1 MKSLGK
7 FPDPFI
13 AEISGQPAALRR
25 AAEGLA
31 EQRAALEVIA
41 ASARKRTVVFTGMG
55 SSYDA
60 CYPAVTELAQASI
73 AAVMLDS
80 SELLHFRTAMLGP
93 SSLLVAVSQSGE
105 SAEVVRVV
113 REVLDRP
120 EPPTVVAVT
129 NGSDNTLATLAD
141 VALDTRAGEETGP
154 SSMTFAASLVAVAA
168 VARVITGRASDDV
181 CKELGAAAQA
191 AATEMERILADAGL
205 PDATVAWLG
214 ERHTLVILG
223 RGPARAAAEM
233 GSLTIK
239 EAVGMP
245 VESLQTAQFRH
256 GPLELVG
263 PDLAAIVIATEPQ
276 TQALDVGLAGELLAA
291 GVAVLLIT
299 ERAEEEPA
307 REPDGERRSLEG
319 ALKVHTGPLDR
330 ALAPAVALLPSQLLA
345 WRLASL
351 RGREPGSYYRA
362 TKVTTRE

>member
-1 MKSLGK
+1 M
-7 FPDPFI
+7 
-13 AEISGQPAALRR
+13 
-25 AAEGLA
+25 
-31 EQRAALEVIA
+31 IA
-41 ASARKRTVVFTGMG
+41 ASARKRTIVFTGMG

-60 CYPAVTELAQASI
+60 CYPAVTELAQAGM

-80 SELLHFRTAMLGP
+80 SELLHFRTGMLGP

-154 SSMTFAASLVAVAA
+154 STMTFAASLVAVAA
-168 VARVITGRASDDV
+168 VARVMTGRASDDV
-181 CKELGAAAQA
+181 CEELGAAAQA

-276 TQALDVGLAGELLAA
+276 TRALDVGLAGELLAA
-291 GVAVLLIT
+291 GAAVLLIT
-299 ERAEEEPA
+299 ERRPEAA
-307 REPDGERRSLEG
+307 GKSRRREGRRRDAPEG
-319 ALKVHTGPLDR
+319 AHGPPGSGARTGGV
-330 ALAPAVALLPSQLLA
+330 APALPAAGLATGVAA
-345 WRLASL
+345 RT
-351 RGREPGSYYRA
+351 RA
-362 TKVTTRE
+362 GLVLSRHEGHHT

>member
-1 MKSLGK
+1 MKSLGN

-31 EQRAALEVIA
+31 EQRAALDVIA
-41 ASARKRTVVFTGMG
+41 ASARKRTIVFTGMG

-60 CYPAVTELAQASI
+60 CYPAVTELARSGI

-80 SELLHFRTAMLGP
+80 SELLHFRTGMLGP

-113 REVLDRP
+113 REVLDRDD
-120 EPPTVVAVT
+120 PPTVIAVT
-129 NGSDNTLATLAD
+129 NGSENALATLAD

-154 SSMTFAASLVAVAA
+154 STMTFAASLVTMAA
-168 VARVITGRASDDV
+168 VARVMTGRPSEDV
-181 CKELGAAAQA
+181 SQEILGAAHT
-191 AATEMERILADAGL
+191 AATEMERILADPGL
-205 PDATVAWLG
+205 ADSVVTWLG

-256 GPLELVG
+256 GPLELAG
-263 PDLAAIVIATEPQ
+263 PELAAIVIATEPE
-276 TQALDVGLAGELLAA
+276 TRELDVDLAGELIAA
-291 GVAVLLIT
+291 GAGVLLVT
-299 ERAEEEPA
+299 ELAE
-307 REPDGERRSLEG
+307 GLEG
-319 ALKVHTGPLDR
+319 AMNVTTGRLDR
-330 ALAPAVALLPSQLLA
+330 ALAPAVSLVPSQLLA

-362 TKVTTRE
+362 TKVTRRE